1 MKDNTKLRSN
11 LLLLLSA
18 FFWGIA
24 FVAQES
30 GAKLIP
36 AFTFNAVRMTIG
48 GVVLLPVIYLMGR
61 KQGKDENNQKSGKAT
76 AKQLLLGGVLCGGA
90 LFIASA
96 LQQQGLSYT
105 SASKSGFI
113 TALYIVLVPIIGL
126 FLKKKVNPLVWAAVV
141 LSCIGMYMLCVTE
154 GFTQINKGDLIT
166 MLCALFFSIQIL
178 LVDYFVKIL
187 DPVKLSCVQFFTVG
201 IISAVPAVLLEQTP
215 IANILSAWGALLY
228 TGVFSCGI
236 AYTCQVIGQKGAKP
250 AVASLIMSLESVF
263 AALSG
268 SILLPETN
276 SLTPHQ
282 IIGCILMFSAILLS
296 QLPVKS
302 PKNG

>member
-11 LLLLLSA
+11 MLLLMAA

-48 GVVLLPVIYLMGR
+48 GIVLLPVIYFFGR
-61 KQGKDENNQKSGKAT
+61 NKKSEPEKGSAVL
-76 AKQLLLGGVLCGGA
+76 LLLGGFLCGCA

-96 LQQQGLSYT
+96 LQQHGLSYT

-113 TALYIVLVPIIGL
+113 TALYIVLVPILGL
-126 FLKKKVNPLVWAAVV
+126 LLKKRVNPLIWAAVI
-141 LSCIGMYMLCVTE
+141 LSCIGMYMLCVTD
-154 GFTQINKGDLIT
+154 GFTEINKGDLIT

-178 LVDYFVKIL
+178 LVDYFVKRL

-201 IISAVPAVLLEQTP
+201 ILSAIPALLLEQTP
-215 IANILSAWGALLY
+215 VSDITAAWGALLY
-228 TGVFSCGI
+228 TGIFSCGI

-263 AALSG
+263 AAISG

-276 SLTPHQ
+276 SLSLQ
-282 IIGCILMFSAILLS
+282 QLIGCLLMFSAILLS
-296 QLPVKS
+296 QFPVKN
-302 PKNG
+302 PKNE